1 MTMTMAEKGT
11 GQHQADEPTP
21 DQVRRGRRTAFLL
34 FALGFGPMIV
44 ATVMFYT
51 GWLNPAGHTNNGTLV
66 QPVVPVQALHLQTE
80 SGEPL
85 EARFGPDK
93 VDPEWLLMVVA
104 GDCGSNCQELLYLAR
119 QVNIALGKNANR
131 VSRAAALGSVPS
143 DLSAKWSQEY
153 SLMERLVPAEGTTP
167 AWPTGINPASEPRIL
182 LVDPFGNVMM
192 HYGAE
197 HSGKD
202 MLEDLKHLLKLSQ
215 IG

>member
-1 MTMTMAEKGT
+1 MTMTMADKGT
-11 GQHQADEPTP
+11 QHQESDQPTP

-34 FALGFGPMIV
+34 FALGFGPMII

-66 QPVVPVQALHLQTE
+66 QPVVPVQALHLQTT
-80 SGEPL
+80 SGEPV

-93 VDPEWLLMVVA
+93 VDPQWLLMVVA
-104 GDCGSNCQELLYLAR
+104 GTCGSDCQELLYLAR

-131 VSRAAALGSVPS
+131 VSRAAALGAVPPG
-143 DLSAKWSQEY
+143 LSSKWSREY
-153 SLMERLVPAEGTTP
+153 SLMERLVPAEGATP
-167 AWPTGINPASEPRIL
+167 AWPTGVDPDTEPRIL

-192 HYGAE
+192 HYGSE